1 MTGWIPSAHGIHD
14 WIREGNMPPTAEK
27 YLDGL
32 ICYTEIWFFTLVY
45 YADRW

>member
-32 ICYTEIWFFTLVY
+32 TCYTDVLYEIV
-45 YADRW
+45 APMV